1 MDESAYTRMVLMFI
15 KLTNA
20 SDTHRDNPIYLNPD
34 NITCIFQDAKT
45 PGGSLT
51 TFVHSRIGESIT
63 WEVEESPSEIMKLI
77 EAQNAKREG
86 CSCK

>member
-1 MDESAYTRMVLMFI
+1 MLI

-20 SDTHRDNPIYLNPD
+20 SDTHRDNPIFINTD
-34 NITCIFQDAKT
+34 HVTCIFQDAKT

-51 TFVHSRIGESIT
+51 TFVHSRMGECIT

-77 EAQNAKREG
+77 ETQNAKCEN